1 MTATDETPV
10 TDTVTEDVV
19 QPQEQETAPAE
30 SAEDNAAEVPAA
42 APAEQA
48 ETPAEPV
55 TPAEPEIAALAT
67 PAAPAPAPVDTKP
80 AGIWCLP
87 YGKKIALAFVQ
98 HGYVLLRVQH
108 VNNIGHVR
116 VAAMDKAVDG
126 WKLGTEIPFVH
137 CNGAHPA
144 FGTWRVIGIVENGKL
159 TGQIP
164 AGPDPKNRGRKAAVP
179 AFTADESFHL
189 FLPVVSEHS
198 LSQQSLDT
206 MFQAAGVARAA
217 AAEKLAAAKA
227 AAAIAAEA
235 VAATAAAAAVASETA
250 IQVTSRALVIQEA
263 ITAFYL
269 AMKDIDPKPVL
280 PAEED
285 ALLDMLIA
293 SEFLTQEALDQFAV
307 TEAPAEAAEAET
319 TDVPPLSEV
328 LDTALEVQG
337 VTKSELDD
345 STDEVPGDTGA
356 EDTDGGNAEGAET
369 PEVTETETEVA
380 DPATEAPEAQVKPE
394 TVPVPAPPRHNA
406 PRNRGRK
413 AASRS

>member
-1 MTATDETPV
+1 TDETPV

-48 ETPAEPV
+48 ETPAEP
-55 TPAEPEIAALAT
+55 EIAALAT
-67 PAAPAPAPVDTKP
+67 PAVPAPAPVSEKP
-80 AGIWCLP
+80 ASTWCTP
-87 YGKKIALAFVQ
+87 YGKKIGTRFVKY
-98 HGYVLLRVQH
+98 GYVLLRVLH
-108 VNNIGHVR
+108 VDNIGHIR
-116 VAAMDKAVDG
+116 IAAMSKPVDA
-126 WKLGTEIPFVH
+126 WKLGSEITF
-137 CNGAHPA
+137 AHSNSGHAA
-144 FGTWRVIGIVENGKL
+144 FGTWRVIGVVVDGKL
-159 TGQIP
+159 TGQVP

-179 AFTADESFHL
+179 AFTVDDSFHL
-189 FLPVVSEHS
+189 FLPIVEGHS
-198 LSQQSLDT
+198 LTQDDLNS

-217 AAEKLAAAKA
+217 AAEKAAAAKA
-227 AAAIAAEA
+227 AANAEA
-235 VAATAAAAAVASETA
+235 AAAATAAAEVTTTSAVSESATQ
-250 IQVTSRALVIQEA
+250 ITSRALVIQEA

-307 TEAPAEAAEAET
+307 TEAPAEAAET
-319 TDVPPLSEV
+319 LNVPPISEV
-328 LDTALEVQG
+328 LDATLEEQG